1 MTWRGMVTMELM
13 SDEDYMWRVSEAC
26 ADVLARLQQA
36 EATQRNIQRLE
47 IALEVLRCIAGE
59 G

>member
-1 MTWRGMVTMELM
+1 MVTMELM

-36 EATQRNIQRLE
+36 EATQRNLRRLE

>member
-1 MTWRGMVTMELM
+1 MVTMELM
-13 SDEDYMWRVSEAC
+13 SDEEYMWRVSEAC
-26 ADVLARLQQA
+26 AEVIERMRRAK
-36 EATQRNIQRLE
+36 ATPRSIQRLE